1 MFHSN
6 CISELMLES
15 LTQLQGSSFCGLL
28 HSCLRRLNNGL
39 ILQMIPPTILLNEHE
54 KTLIECCVSY
64 LKGFKVNMKCER
76 YRFKIKFLLMI
87 CFQGQRMKVGK
98 KATKHREWV

>member
-1 MFHSN
+1 MKTSIGC
-6 CISELMLES
+6 CI
-15 LTQLQGSSFCGLL
+15 
-28 HSCLRRLNNGL
+28 
-39 ILQMIPPTILLNEHE
+39 
-54 KTLIECCVSY
+54 SY

-76 YRFKIKFLLMI
+76 YRFKINDILLMI